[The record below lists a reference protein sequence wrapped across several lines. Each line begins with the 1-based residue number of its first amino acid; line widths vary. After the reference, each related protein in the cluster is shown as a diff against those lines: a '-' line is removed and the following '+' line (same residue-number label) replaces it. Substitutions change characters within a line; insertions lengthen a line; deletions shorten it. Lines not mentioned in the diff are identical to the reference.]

1 MQPQQ
6 PLLFIHRWTNAA
18 LDAGLD
24 PASTVILLH
33 LARHASYE
41 DGAGCRPSLARLVE
55 KTGVSRA
62 TLLRRLADL
71 ERGGWL
77 TRDGGST
84 GVATLY
90 HLTIP
95 ATPNPSHGDTT
106 TRLTVTPPDDATR
119 LTVDDTR
126 LTLTQTRLTVSPY
139 HMFDHMSDHLDHVSP
154 CERASV
160 GAGVGEHVG
169 ADMIPQGDLDPAA
182 VMGVFKDQG
191 RTISEQRAQDVAGAF
206 LSHATGVVATLALIA
221 GLKRLKAGIS
231 DAGAATIA
239 VRSAAQWVR
248 DQQAASQPATPKAPR
263 RASGQRGAQGTSIY
277 ADPVVTAWAATI
289 VR

>member
-33 LARHASYE
+33 LARHADYE
-41 DGAGCRPSLARLVE
+41 HGTGCRPSLARLIE

-71 ERGGWL
+71 ERAGWIA
-77 TRDGGST
+77 REGGST
-84 GVATLY
+84 GAATLY
-90 HLTIP
+90 ALTIP
-95 ATPNPSHGDTT
+95 AAPNPSHGGTT

-119 LTVDDTR
+119 LTVSDTR
-126 LTLTQTRLTVSPY
+126 LTVTQTRLTVSPY

-154 CERASV
+154 CERASACV
-160 GAGVGEHVG
+160 SGQVG
-169 ADMIPQGDLDPAA
+169 ADMIPIGDLDASA
-182 VMGVFKDQG
+182 VMDVFKDQG
-191 RTISEQRAQDVAGAF
+191 RTISEDRAQDVAGAF
-206 LSHATGVVATLALIA
+206 LSHSAGAVATLALA
-221 GLKRLKAGIS
+221 TGLKSLKAAIS

-239 VRSAAQWVR
+239 IRSAGQWVR
-248 DQQAASQPATPKAPR
+248 AQKAASQPAAPKLPK
-263 RASGQRGAQGTSIY
+263 RAAGQRAAQGTSIY